1 MLELI
6 PLLFGYSIMFFGAL
20 GVIRFPDVYTR
31 LHAATKCD
39 TGGIMGIVLGLAMI
53 VDSWSVR
60 IKLMFLLVLIAMINP
75 MISHAIARGAYKMGV
90 KPEVK
95 VDMYAWDNP

>member
-1 MLELI
+1 
-6 PLLFGYSIMFFGAL
+6 MFFGSL

-39 TGGIMGIVLGLAMI
+39 TGGIMGIVFGLILMNYVPNI
-53 VDSWSVR
+53 VKA
-60 IKLMFLLVLIAMINP
+60 KLLFLLVLIALINP

-90 KPEVK
+90 KPEVR

>member
-1 MLELI
+1 MIELI

-20 GVIRFPDVYTR
+20 GVVRFPDVYTR

-39 TGGIMGIVLGLAMI
+39 TGGIMGIVLGLSLI
-53 VDSWSVR
+53 VNSWSVR
-60 IKLMFLLVLIAMINP
+60 VKLIFLLVLIAMINP

-90 KPEVK
+90 KPVGK
-95 VDMYAWDNP
+95 VDMYAWDNA